1 MRKSRFTEEQMVKIL
16 READK
21 SPVAEVAKKYGTAE
35 REAAL
40 SIVDSAAVGKGATLG
55 ADKGYD
61 TFDFV
66 DSLKA
71 RGIQPHIAR
80 HTRNGRRSAVD
91 ERYCTQPE
99 LCDQSASAQADRTR
113 LWLGQTHRRSAKITR
128 DRPAVGARL
137 CDLELRALQP
147 DPTGRHRRM
156 VESVADLREGAS
168 RRREIAQKPADRP
181 VLSLMNAIGRGKKW
195 AFSTAC

>member
-1 MRKSRFTEEQMVKIL
+1 VKARLTCLAIFGPVKVERMAPASSEERMRKSRFTEEQMVKIL

-21 SPVAEVAKKYGTAE
+21 SPVAEVAKKHGTAE

-91 ERYCTQPE
+91 ERYCTKP
-99 LCDQSASAQADRTR
+99 LSFAS
-113 LWLGQTHRRSAKITR
+113 
-128 DRPAVGARL
+128 
-137 CDLELRALQP
+137 
-147 DPTGRHRRM
+147 
-156 VESVADLREGAS
+156 
-168 RRREIAQKPADRP
+168 
-181 VLSLMNAIGRGKKW
+181 
-195 AFSTAC
+195 